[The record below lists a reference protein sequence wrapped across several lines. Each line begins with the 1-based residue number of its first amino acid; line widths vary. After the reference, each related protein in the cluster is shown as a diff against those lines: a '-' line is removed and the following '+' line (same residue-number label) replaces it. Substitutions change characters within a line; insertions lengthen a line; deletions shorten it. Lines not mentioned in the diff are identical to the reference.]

1 LTALFPEISN
11 MTATHITSARHV
23 LCLAGSLRRN
33 SWNRRLLRAAATQ
46 APATLR
52 LAVYDEL
59 STVPLF
65 DEDLEQ
71 NKPNGPAGVQALREA
86 IASADG
92 LIIATPEYNH
102 AIPGVLKNALDW
114 LSRESP
120 QGEVL
125 LEKPVAVLGASS
137 GPWGT
142 RLAQASV
149 RQVLHTC
156 GALVMPTPTLF
167 IANAATRFDPGG
179 TLTDLAAAQSL
190 RRFVQAFGQW
200 MERVTPAA
208 GEPQAAVAVLP

>member
-1 LTALFPEISN
+1 MTIPFPTPS
-11 MTATHITSARHV
+11 RHV
-23 LCLAGSLRRN
+23 LCLAGSLRRD

-46 APATLR
+46 ASATLH
-52 LAVYDEL
+52 LDVYDEL
-59 STVPLF
+59 FAVPLF

-71 NKPNGPAGVQALREA
+71 REPAGPAGVHALRKA
-86 IASADG
+86 IAAADG

-114 LSRESP
+114 LSRETP
-120 QGEVL
+120 EGEVL

-167 IANAATRFDPGG
+167 IANAGTRFDRDG
-179 TLTDLAAAQSL
+179 TLTDQAAAQSL
-190 RRFVQAFGQW
+190 QRFVQAFGQW
-200 MERVTPAA
+200 MERMASAA
-208 GEPQAAVAVLP
+208 GEPKVAIAVVP

>member
-1 LTALFPEISN
+1 
-11 MTATHITSARHV
+11 MTTPHATPVRNV
-23 LCLAGSLRRN
+23 LCLAGSLRRD
-33 SWNRRLLRAAATQ
+33 SWNRRVLRAAVTL

-52 LAVYDEL
+52 LAVYEEL
-59 STVPLF
+59 SAVPLF

-71 NKPNGPAGVQALREA
+71 NEPTGPAGVQALRKA
-86 IASADG
+86 IANADG

-125 LEKPVAVLGASS
+125 LEKPVALLGASS

-167 IANAATRFDPGG
+167 MANAGTRFDPDGR
-179 TLTDLAAAQSL
+179 LIDPAAVQSL
-190 RRFVQAFGQW
+190 LRFVQAFGHW

-208 GEPQAAVAVLP
+208 GELPAAVAKLP